1 MNTEKTL
8 VTKEEL
14 FRAKESRRHE
24 LANKSAEEKFLLLLK
39 LQKMT
44 SEIARQA
51 GRTCQQPWRIDVLRQ
66 SDANEPKL

>member
-51 GRTCQQPWRIDVLRQ
+51 GRSYEQPWQIDL
-66 SDANEPKL
+66 SLEPAANEQKL